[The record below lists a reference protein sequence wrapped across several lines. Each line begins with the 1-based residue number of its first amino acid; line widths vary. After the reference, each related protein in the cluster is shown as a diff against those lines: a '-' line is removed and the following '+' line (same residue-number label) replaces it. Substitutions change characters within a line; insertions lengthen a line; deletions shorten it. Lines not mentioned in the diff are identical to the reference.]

1 MWWQE
6 SNVLE
11 HWILDVGGKPVSF
24 SQTQSQ
30 LLSTSTIIRY
40 HKSHKYSTSCQIQI
54 NVDPT
59 TKDKCLQLNIEYPHI
74 CIYIIYIYIY
84 KSHMKCHIVGTDRFT
99 RTAILFWNFGTGWRQ
114 LWTRMHAGLTTIKLW
129 KQVRTV
135 PWRWQA
141 DECNGFETWTFFG
154 WKKHIYWLIIIFPI
168 KLGTRPLEG
177 RGVMDDV
184 CQ

>member
-74 CIYIIYIYIY
+74 CIYIIYIYINP
-84 KSHMKCHIVGTDRFT
+84 IWNV
-99 RTAILFWNFGTGWRQ
+99 ILLAQIGSPERPSFSEILEQDEGSCGRACMLVWLPSNFGSRSELSLGDDK
-114 LWTRMHAGLTTIKLW
+114 LMSAMGLK
-129 KQVRTV
+129 
-135 PWRWQA
+135 P
-141 DECNGFETWTFFG
+141 EHF
-154 WKKHIYWLIIIFPI
+154 
-168 KLGTRPLEG
+168 LGEKNTST
-177 RGVMDDV
+177 D
-184 CQ
+184 

>member
-74 CIYIIYIYIY
+74 CIYIYIPYEMSY
-84 KSHMKCHIVGTDRFT
+84 CWHRSVHQNGHPFLK
-99 RTAILFWNFGTGWRQ
+99 FWN
-114 LWTRMHAGLTTIKLW
+114 RMKAAVDAHACWFDYHQTLEAGQNCPLAMTSWWVQWVWYLNIFW
-129 KQVRTV
+129 V
-135 PWRWQA
+135 
-141 DECNGFETWTFFG
+141 
-154 WKKHIYWLIIIFPI
+154 KK
-168 KLGTRPLEG
+168 KST
-177 RGVMDDV
+177 D
-184 CQ
+184 

>member
-40 HKSHKYSTSCQIQI
+40 DKSHKYSTSCQIQI

-59 TKDKCLQLNIEYPHI
+59 TKDKCLQLNIEYPHM
-74 CIYIIYIYIY
+74 YIYIYI
-84 KSHMKCHIVGTDRFT
+84 SHMKCHIVGTDRFT

-141 DECNGFETWTFFG
+141 DECNGFDTWTFFG
-154 WKKHIYWLIIIFPI
+154 WKK
-168 KLGTRPLEG
+168 KST
-177 RGVMDDV
+177 D
-184 CQ
+184 